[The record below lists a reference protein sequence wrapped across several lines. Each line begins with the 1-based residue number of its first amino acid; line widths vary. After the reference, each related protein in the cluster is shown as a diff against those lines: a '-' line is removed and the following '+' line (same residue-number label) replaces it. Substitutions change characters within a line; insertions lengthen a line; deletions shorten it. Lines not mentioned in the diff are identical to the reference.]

1 MAPTQDEYRVALE
14 ALRNDAGKWEDCSG
28 DLATAKSTADGLD
41 LEALHFS
48 YIADK
53 CGVTALYKEFQDK
66 MVRLLGE
73 GETACHDVSEQLK
86 AAAQTYQ
93 NEEEAG
99 VHRMNNIW

>member
-1 MAPTQDEYRVALE
+1 MAPTKDEYRVALE
-14 ALRNDAGKWEDCSG
+14 ALRNDATQWEGCAD

-53 CGVTALYKEFQDK
+53 CGVTQLYKEFQDK

-73 GETACHDVSEQLK
+73 GETMCRGVSDSLE

-93 NEEEAG
+93 QEEEAG
-99 VHRMNNIW
+99 IHRMNNVW

>member
-1 MAPTQDEYRVALE
+1 MAPTPDEYRVALE
-14 ALRNDAGKWEDCSG
+14 ALRNDAAKWEDCAG
-28 DLATAKSTADGLD
+28 DLGSAKSTADGLD

-48 YIADK
+48 YVADK
-53 CGVTALYKEFQDK
+53 LGVTALYKEFQDK

-73 GETACHDVSEQLK
+73 GETASKSVSTQLL

-99 VHRMNNIW
+99 IHRMNNIW